1 MSTYKDI
8 LIWINKQ
15 ENYFQVGMAEAKKR
29 EAEVKKKVEAR
40 AAADKASR
48 PTTSLVKADTA
59 ASALQMLQ
67 SAYDEND
74 KK

>member
-1 MSTYKDI
+1 
-8 LIWINKQ
+8 
-15 ENYFQVGMAEAKKR
+15 MAEAKKR

-40 AAADKASR
+40 AAADKTSR
-48 PTTSLVKADTA
+48 PTTSLVKANTA

-74 KK
+74 KT